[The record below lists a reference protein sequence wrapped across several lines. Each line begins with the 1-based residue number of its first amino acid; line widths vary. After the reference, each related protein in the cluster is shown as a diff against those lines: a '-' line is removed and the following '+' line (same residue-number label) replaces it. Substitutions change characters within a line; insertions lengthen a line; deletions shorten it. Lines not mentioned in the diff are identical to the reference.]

1 MAHKQYTVE
10 EEIVRAGEAAQ
21 VLDSHIF
28 NAARA
33 HVLDGIDRQMRN
45 VPMSDEKMHSRLI
58 LTLQCWHALESYL
71 DQIKQT
77 GEIAEFQVRQQ
88 EEAKKRFRMFG

>member
-1 MAHKQYTVE
+1 MTREITPE
-10 EEIVRAGEAAQ
+10 EEVIRGGEAEQ
-21 VLDSHIF
+21 VLNSVIF
-28 NAARA
+28 NAARQ

-77 GEIAEFQVRQQ
+77 GEIAEFQIQQQ
-88 EEAKKRFRMFG
+88 EEAKRRFRIFG

>member
-1 MAHKQYTVE
+1 MAPE
-10 EEIVRAGEAAQ
+10 EEVIRGGEAEQ
-21 VLDSHIF
+21 VLNSTIF
-28 NAARA
+28 NAARK

-77 GEIAEFQVRQQ
+77 GEIAEFQIQQQ
-88 EEAKKRFRMFG
+88 EEAKRRFRIFG